1 MKLVLAAKSF
11 LLKGINITMKCLLL
25 TLIAAFALPTAVNAE
40 SYWLILSSGAG
51 GSSALEKIEMAS
63 MEQCKEKGEIFASE
77 RIKFKMNKKQYE
89 CLKGK

>member
-1 MKLVLAAKSF
+1 MNRLLLPLLAA
-11 LLKGINITMKCLLL
+11 L
-25 TLIAAFALPTAVNAE
+25 ALPTGVNAE

-63 MEQCKEKGEIFASE
+63 MEQCEEQGEIFASE

>member
-1 MKLVLAAKSF
+1 MLVAFWGISNKLP
-11 LLKGINITMKCLLL
+11 LL
-25 TLIAAFALPTAVNAE
+25 AAFALPTAVNAE

-63 MEQCKEKGEIFASE
+63 MEQCEEQGEIFASE

>member
-1 MKLVLAAKSF
+1 MKK
-11 LLKGINITMKCLLL
+11 LLL
-25 TLIAAFALPTAVNAE
+25 IPLLLGFISSVNAE

-63 MEQCKEKGEIFASE
+63 MEQCEEQGEIFASE